1 MSTTKMVFHG
11 SDIEKICEVY
21 HLKQE
26 NIVKFGANVNPLG
39 LSENVKKARQPPG
52 HPVLLPG
59 QRLHLSSQYDFRI
72 LQRPCR
78 IHPSRKRI
86 QRADRTSDPGK
97 KSETHS
103 NSRTYLLRIFQRTFL
118 LRKHPGILPPSR
130 GG

>member
-1 MSTTKMVFHG
+1 MSTTKIVFHG

-39 LSENVKKARQPPG
+39 LSENVKKQLAS
-52 HPVLLPG
+52 HLDI
-59 QRLHLSSQYDFRI
+59 LSSYPDRDYTSLRNLRL
-72 LQRPCR
+72 LQRPCQF
-78 IHPSRKRI
+78 HPSRKRI

-103 NSRTYLLRIFQRTFL
+103 NPRTYLLRIFQRTFL